1 MMAEKSNESTTGE
14 NTDSPATSE
23 DIALFEIRAHLGMI
37 TAQITHISRFVQSVR
52 DWLELIMWAT
62 VGALLGYAV
71 AKILLA
77 IMNGG

>member
-1 MMAEKSNESTTGE
+1 MMTEKSNESTTGE
-14 NTDSPATSE
+14 NVDTSATSE

-37 TAQITHISRFVQSVR
+37 TAQLSHVSRFVQSVK

-62 VGALLGYAV
+62 VGAVLGYAV